1 MTNEQATNNE
11 SFWAPVTVNNRITI
25 PPVICT
31 LKGVDDSKLVKLQ
44 VIDVKPK
51 EA

>member
-1 MTNEQATNNE
+1 MANEQATEKE

-25 PPVICT
+25 DPVICT
-31 LKGVDDSKLVKLQ
+31 LKGIDNTKLVKLQ
-44 VIDVKPK
+44 VLDVKPK